1 MRFKLLITVLFFGL
15 VATSCEDYLDV
26 NVNPNGAV
34 RPPLRGL
41 LANVTYNTGVNM
53 FSMGGTTSFYTQY
66 LASPNPASPTDVYER
81 VSTSGTWGSLYSVMS
96 DIYDMERF
104 ASENNSYHYIGVAK
118 VLMAVNLATAVD
130 AYGDVPFSEAL
141 SFETI
146 VPKFDNQE
154 ELYTNVLRLLDE
166 GITELSRT
174 NEGEALPSANDFI
187 HGGSVQK
194 WIKTAYTL
202 KARYL
207 NHFSGTSAYD
217 PAAVLA
223 AAANGYTSNA
233 DDAQVTQFQLRN
245 PWAQVAV
252 NNANLVLGGWL
263 SQQFI
268 EALNGDTFGVVDPRL
283 AKITSPLPNGKFIGT
298 ENGVGR
304 TGDGAGAQTVVYL
317 TRDGFYSSTNSP
329 LIIASYSELKL
340 IEAEAALRANN
351 RARAFESFNAGVFAN
366 HVKLGVASEAAQTYL
381 ASGILPATAQ
391 DLGLK
396 DIFNQKYI
404 TMFLHPESWVDARRF
419 DYAYDNFTLPANA
432 ALGSEFIRRIDY
444 PDTEY
449 QRNGANIPVVELT
462 TPIFWD

>member
-1 MRFKLLITVLFFGL
+1 MRYKLLITILFFGFI
-15 VATSCEDYLDV
+15 ATSCNDYLDV

-34 RPPLRGL
+34 RPPLKGL

-53 FSMGGTTSFYTQY
+53 YNMGGTTSFYTQY

-81 VSTSGTWGSLYSVMS
+81 VSTSGTWGSIYGVMS
-96 DIYDMERF
+96 DIYDMEKF
-104 ASENNSYHYIGVAK
+104 AKENNSYHYIGVAK
-118 VLMAVNLATAVD
+118 VLMAINLATAVD

-146 VPKFDNQE
+146 VPKFDSQQ
-154 ELYTNVLRLLDE
+154 ELYTKVNQLLDE
-166 GITELSRT
+166 AIVELGKT
-174 NEGEALPSANDFI
+174 NDGEALPKANDFI
-187 HGGSVQK
+187 HGGSVSK

-207 NHFSGTSAYD
+207 NHLSGTPNYNAD
-217 PAAVLA
+217 AVLA
-223 AAANGYTSNA
+223 AAAKGYTSNA
-233 DDAQVTQFQLRN
+233 DDAQVTQFQQRN

-263 SQQFI
+263 SEQFI
-268 EALNGDTFGVVDPRL
+268 DALNGTTFGTVDPRL

-298 ENGVGR
+298 ENGKGR

-317 TRDGFYSSTNSP
+317 TTDGFYSSTNAP
-329 LIIASYSELKL
+329 LIIASFSELKM
-340 IEAEAALRANN
+340 IEAEANFRAGNTNKAYDALL
-351 RARAFESFNAGVFAN
+351 AGVTAN
-366 HVKLGVASEAAQTYL
+366 HSKLGVAPEATTSYL
-381 ASGILPATAQ
+381 ASGILPATAA
-391 DLGLK
+391 DVKLK

-419 DYAYDNFTLPANA
+419 NYSYDKFTLPVNA
-432 ALGSEFIRRIDY
+432 ALGTAFVRRLDY

-449 QRNGANIPVVELT
+449 QRNAANVPKVDLT
-462 TPIFWD
+462 TPIFWN